1 MFHIEKY
8 AGLFQICQHMS
19 WFCFVIY
26 GFVGVYFPGAYASMI
41 STLSVA
47 EKQKIL
53 YRAAQGLDGGQEAL
67 ESWTRK
73 DLLQLICLEMGKER
87 KYTGVSKGKMIELLM
102 KLVAMK
108 RTGDG
113 DGNGNGESGIS
124 EVSQESPVRKQRK
137 VGRPARVPPPPITD
151 VSGQKVGQS
160 SRGLPPLALDIDMDV
175 QMPEPSLTVCRNTA
189 CKAQLLL
196 GENFCVRCSCCI
208 CRSFDDNKDP
218 SLWVVC
224 TPEPND
230 SGMDCRLSCHIECAL
245 KDGVAG
251 VVATSEGS
259 KFVLDASFRC
269 PSCGKLSSLIG

>member
-1 MFHIEKY
+1 MTLCLVY
-8 AGLFQICQHMS
+8 
-19 WFCFVIY
+19 V
-26 GFVGVYFPGAYASMI
+26 FVGVYFPGAYASMV
-41 STLSVA
+41 SALSVP

-87 KYTGVSKGKMIELLM
+87 KYTGVSKGKMIEHLM
-102 KLVAMK
+102 KLVARK
-108 RTGDG
+108 GIGDADGTGNMEG
-113 DGNGNGESGIS
+113 GIS
-124 EVSQESPVRKQRK
+124 DVSPESLVRKQRK
-137 VGRPARVPPPPITD
+137 VGRPARVPPTPAT
-151 VSGQKVGQS
+151 
-160 SRGLPPLALDIDMDV
+160 DMDGRKISQPSPLLSPSPPTSPPPSIAIDTALQV
-175 QMPEPSLTVCRNTA
+175 LEPSLTVCRNTA

-196 GENFCVRCSCCI
+196 SESFCVRCSCFI

-218 SLWVVC
+218 SLWIVC

-245 KDGVAG
+245 KDGIA
-251 VVATSEGS
+251 VVASEGA

-269 PSCGKLSSLIG
+269 PSCGKHSSLIGYVQLT